1 MKVAVVT
8 AAMSS
13 GERGGAEAFYAG
25 LLGGLR
31 SIGVDAEQ
39 VDVRIDESTFEAV
52 LASYVRCYDLDLR
65 QYDLVISTKAPTYL
79 VRHPRHVSYLVH
91 TLRVFYDRFA
101 GEFGDGTAELRR
113 QRALIHALDKSALH
127 PERVRRHFTIGHTNY
142 RRLIDA
148 DASWRD
154 IPYEV
159 LHPPT
164 TVTGFKPPRPG
175 QYFFLP
181 GRLHRWKRADLVIR
195 AMQRLERDIPLK
207 IAGTGEDEPQ
217 LRALAGSD
225 RRIQF
230 LGRVSDEQ
238 LVDLFAGA
246 LAVPFVP
253 VQEDY
258 GLVMV
263 EAFNSRKP
271 VVTCLDSGEPLHFV
285 KHGVNGLVVEPTA
298 DALVGALEF
307 LIDCPER
314 AAEMGDNGFRSVAH
328 IRWESI
334 ASALVRAADG
344 TTRSVPVPAP
354 TRTGPAAPAGPPPLK
369 VAVLDMQPIHPA
381 CGGGRLRLLGLYHA
395 LGAHLPTTYVG
406 TYDWPGP
413 GYRDHQ
419 LTPTLR
425 EIDVPLSDRHFA
437 ASDEWRRLTGGK
449 TVIDASFAMLAH
461 LSPEYEQAAK
471 AAARDADVV
480 VCSHPWVYPIVRDV
494 VAGSGQLLVYDA
506 HNVESVLRYRLL
518 ADSETG
524 ERIVRQATAVEYELC
539 RRADL
544 VLTCSREDRELFH
557 RLYGIEFAKCLV
569 MPNGTFVGEPP
580 TDSGRL
586 ERKRRLGLDG
596 NPLAVFIGSLYP
608 PNEEAAAFICTEL
621 APALPHVTFA
631 ICGGVGSAIDRDALA
646 RRRIANV
653 RITGVLDDAARR
665 DYLGAADVAVNPMFS
680 GSGTNIKM
688 FDFMAAGLPVVSTPT
703 GARGINL
710 GESAL
715 HVCAPAEFAGALR
728 RILHDREYAA
738 RLGSAARR
746 LACDSYAWERLSPR
760 LGRLLTRY
768 RTAGAARPA
777 FSVVVPTYERQAH
790 LPQLL
795 DCLSKQ
801 SCREF
806 EVILVDQSAT
816 PWVVPDRY
824 SSLDILYE
832 HTDVKGTSRARNL
845 GAWLARGDVIAF
857 TDDDCLPEPDW
868 LRNAAPYFADPGVVG
883 VEGLVISDRIND
895 PDYRAV
901 TNVGFEGIGFMTAN
915 LLLRRDTFNAID
927 GFDEQFDV
935 PFREDTDLGWR
946 ACALGQVPFG
956 HDVRVFHPPHPRSVE
971 REAQSTRVRFFEKD
985 ALLLKKHPDRYK
997 SLFLME
1003 GHYRQTAGFR
1013 EHFMRGSVK
1022 YGVPIDAFYSE
1033 RLT

>member
-39 VDVRIDESTFEAV
+39 VEIRIDESNFDAV
-52 LASYVRCYDLDLR
+52 LASYGRCYDLDLHA
-65 QYDLVISTKAPTYL
+65 YDLVISTKAPTYL

-101 GEFGDGTAELRR
+101 GEFGEGTAELRR
-113 QRALIHALDKSALH
+113 QRSLIHALDKSALH
-127 PERVRRHFTIGHTNY
+127 PRRVHRHFTIGHTNY
-142 RRLIDA
+142 RRLHEA
-148 DASWRD
+148 DPFWRD

-164 TVTGFKPPRPG
+164 TVTGFKSPRRG
-175 QYFFLP
+175 QYFFMP
-181 GRLHRWKRADLVIR
+181 GRLHRWKRTDLVIR
-195 AMQRLERDIPLK
+195 AMQRLDCDIPLK
-207 IAGTGEDEPQ
+207 IAGIGEDELE
-217 LRALAGSD
+217 LRRLAAGD
-225 RRIQF
+225 PRIEF

-238 LVDLFAGA
+238 LVELFAGA

-298 DALVGALEF
+298 DALADALQF
-307 LIDCPER
+307 LIDRPER
-314 AAEMGDNGFRSVAH
+314 AAEMGDNGFQSVAH

-334 ASALVRAADG
+334 ASRLVQSIDG
-344 TTRSVPVPAP
+344 APRPASKAKAEP
-354 TRTGPAAPAGPPPLK
+354 RQPLK
-369 VAVLDMQPIHPA
+369 VLVLDMQPIEPA

-395 LGAHLPTTYVG
+395 LGADLPTTYVG

-425 EIDVPLSDRHFA
+425 EIDVPLSEQHFA
-437 ASDEWRRLTGGK
+437 ASDAWRQQAGDK
-449 TVIDASFAMLAH
+449 TVIDASFPMLAH
-461 LSPEYEQAAK
+461 LSPDYVQAVRT
-471 AAARDADVV
+471 AARDANVV
-480 VCSHPWVYPIVRDV
+480 ICSHPWVYPLVFDLLDRP
-494 VAGSGQLLVYDA
+494 GQLLVYDA

-518 ADSETG
+518 ADSEIG
-524 ERIVRQATAVEYELC
+524 QRIVRQATAVEYELC

-544 VLTCSREDRELFH
+544 VLACSREDRELFH
-557 RLYGIEFAKCLV
+557 GLYGTPFGKCLV
-569 MPNGTFVGEPP
+569 MPNGTFVGDVPS
-580 TDSGRL
+580 DSAR
-586 ERKRRLGLDG
+586 RQAKRTLGLDSQ
-596 NPLAVFIGSLYP
+596 PLAVFIGSLYP
-608 PNEEAAAFICTEL
+608 PNEEAAAFICAEL
-621 APALPHVTFA
+621 APALPGVTFA

-646 RRRIANV
+646 RRGIGNV
-653 RITGVLDDAARR
+653 CVTGVLDDAGRR
-665 DYLGAADVAVNPMFS
+665 AYLAAADVAVNPMFS

-703 GARGINL
+703 GARGIAQC
-710 GESAL
+710 ESAL
-715 HVCAPAEFAGALR
+715 HICAAAEFASALE
-728 RILHDREYAA
+728 RILHDRDYAT
-738 RLGSAARR
+738 RLGSAGRR
-746 LACDSYAWERLSPR
+746 LACDGYAWERLSPR
-760 LGRLLTRY
+760 LGRLLTRH
-768 RTAGAARPA
+768 RPTGRPRPF

-790 LPQLL
+790 LPRLL
-795 DCLSKQ
+795 DCLATQ
-801 SCREF
+801 SCLDF
-806 EVILVDQSAT
+806 EVILVDQSAS
-816 PWVVPDRY
+816 PWEIPDGY
-824 SSLDILYE
+824 ASLDVHYE

-857 TDDDCLPEPDW
+857 TDDDCQPEPDW
-868 LRNAAPYFADPGVVG
+868 LRNARPYFDDPAVVG
-883 VEGLVISDRIND
+883 VEGLIVSDRIDD

-915 LLLRRDTFNAID
+915 LLVRRDTFNAID

-946 ACALGQVPFG
+946 ACALGRIPFG
-956 HDVRVFHPPHPRSVE
+956 HDVRVFHPPHPRSLE
-971 REAQSTRVRFFEKD
+971 REAQATRARFFEKD

-1013 EHFMRGSVK
+1013 EHFMRGSIK
-1022 YGVPIDAFYSE
+1022 YGVPIDDFYSE
-1033 RLT
+1033 RLS

>member
-13 GERGGAEAFYAG
+13 GERGGAESFYAG

-79 VRHPRHVSYLVH
+79 VRHPRHISYLVH

-101 GEFGDGTAELRR
+101 GEFGDGTPELRR
-113 QRALIHALDKSALH
+113 QRSLIQALDKSALH
-127 PERVRRHFTIGHTNY
+127 PSRVHRHFTIGHTNY
-142 RRLIDA
+142 RRLLDA
-148 DASWRD
+148 DPFWRG

-159 LHPPT
+159 LHPPA

-207 IAGTGEDEPQ
+207 IAGTGEDESQ
-217 LRALAGSD
+217 LRRLAGD
-225 RRIQF
+225 DARIQF

-238 LVDLFAGA
+238 LVELFAGA

-271 VVTCLDSGEPLHFV
+271 VVTCVDSGEPVHFV

-298 DALVGALEF
+298 DALAGALES
-307 LIDCPER
+307 LIERPER
-314 AAEMGDNGFRSVAH
+314 AAEMGDNGFQSVAH

-334 ASALVRAADG
+334 ASRLVHSIDG
-344 TTRSVPVPAP
+344 SRSTVPV
-354 TRTGPAAPAGPPPLK
+354 TRAEPPRLN
-369 VAVLDMQPIHPA
+369 VVVLDMQPIHPA

-395 LGAHLPTTYVG
+395 LGAHLPTTYLG

-413 GYRDHQ
+413 GHRDHQ

-425 EIDVPLSDRHFA
+425 EIDVPLSERHFA
-437 ASDEWRRLTGGK
+437 ASDDWRRLAGDK
-449 TVIDASFAMLAH
+449 TVIDASFPMLAH
-461 LSPEYEQAAK
+461 LSPDYVQAVK
-471 AAARDADVV
+471 AEAREADVV
-480 VCSHPWVYPIVRDV
+480 VCSHPWVYPLVADV
-494 VAGSGQLLVYDA
+494 LGRPGQLLVYDA

-518 ADSETG
+518 ADTEIG
-524 ERIVRQATAVEYELC
+524 LRIVRHATAVERDLC

-544 VLTCSREDRELFH
+544 VLACSREDRELFH
-557 RLYGIEFAKCLV
+557 RLYETPFGKCLV
-569 MPNGTFVGEPP
+569 MPNGTFVGDAPGDAARR
-580 TDSGRL
+580 DS
-586 ERKRRLGLDG
+586 KRRLGLG
-596 NPLAVFIGSLYP
+596 HQPLAVFIGSLYP
-608 PNEEAAAFICTEL
+608 PNEEAAAFICTQL
-621 APALPHVTFA
+621 APAMPGVTFA
-631 ICGGVGSAIDRDALA
+631 ICGGVGAAIDREALA
-646 RRRIANV
+646 RRGIGNV
-653 RITGVLDDAARR
+653 RITGVLDDAGRR
-665 DYLGAADVAVNPMFS
+665 DYLQAADAAVNPMFS

-703 GARGINL
+703 GARGIDL
-710 GESAL
+710 SESAL
-715 HVCAPAEFAGALR
+715 HICAPAEFAGALQ

-738 RLGSAARR
+738 RLGAAARR

-760 LGRLLTRY
+760 LGRLLTRH
-768 RTAGAARPA
+768 RPDGRPRPF

-790 LPQLL
+790 LPRLL
-795 DCLSKQ
+795 DCLAEQ
-801 SCREF
+801 SCRDF

-816 PWVVPDRY
+816 PWEVPDRY
-824 SSLDILYE
+824 ASLDILYE

-845 GAWLARGDVIAF
+845 GAWLARGDVVAF
-857 TDDDCLPEPDW
+857 TDDDCQPEPDW
-868 LRNAAPYFADPGVVG
+868 LRNARPYFDEPAVVG
-883 VEGLVISDRIND
+883 VEGLIVSDRIDD

-915 LLLRRDTFNAID
+915 LLLRRETFNAID

-946 ACALGQVPFG
+946 ACALGRIPFG
-956 HDVRVFHPPHPRSVE
+956 HDVRVFHPPHPRSLE
-971 REAQSTRVRFFEKD
+971 REAQATRARFFEKD

-997 SLFLME
+997 ALFLME

-1022 YGVPIDAFYSE
+1022 YGVPIDEFYFA
-1033 RLT
+1033 RLGAPAVTG